1 MSSTLET
8 IPPGTTLLEAVE
20 GIFASRYLPKN
31 ARLEIWG
38 AVRDVIIAAAP
49 DAPPQTLGERAFL
62 LQGHASHDG
71 QRVVMFG
78 VVSWSD
84 NGIPRLM
91 GGQLHDAASDGVSVL
106 IIGDSVTERSGSD
119 SSAPSPPTNR
129 PSSTASSSAPPAS
142 RVESTPPREQGK
154 ASQPPAAGWSDAVR
168 ASERTQEGDSTGSQ
182 GFAGSVSGSL
192 DSGGIPNFERGDTV
206 VHPRYGRCAVV
217 RAPKFHK
224 LKLRRTTGA
233 FFDLHLKVC
242 RFEFAGDEDGHAVY
256 RVQIVGRASS
266 N

>member
-1 MSSTLET
+1 
-8 IPPGTTLLEAVE
+8 LLEAVE
-20 GIFASRYLPKN
+20 GIFASRYLPEN

-38 AVRDVIIAAAP
+38 AVRDATIAASPGGA
-49 DAPPQTLGERAFL
+49 PQTLAERGFL
-62 LQGHASHDG
+62 VQGHASHDG

-91 GGQLHDAASDGVSVL
+91 GGQLHDAASEGVSVL
-106 IIGDSVTERSGSD
+106 IPGDSGVERSGSD
-119 SSAPSPPTNR
+119 SSAPSPPTSR
-129 PSSTASSSAPPAS
+129 PSSPPSSSAPPAPRAPS
-142 RVESTPPREQGK
+142 APPRQQEK

-168 ASERTQEGDSTGSQ
+168 ASERAQEGDSAGSQ

-192 DSGGIPNFERGDTV
+192 DSGGMPNFKRGDTV

-217 RAPKFHK
+217 RAAKFHK

-242 RFEFAGDEDGHAVY
+242 RFEVAGDEDGHAVY